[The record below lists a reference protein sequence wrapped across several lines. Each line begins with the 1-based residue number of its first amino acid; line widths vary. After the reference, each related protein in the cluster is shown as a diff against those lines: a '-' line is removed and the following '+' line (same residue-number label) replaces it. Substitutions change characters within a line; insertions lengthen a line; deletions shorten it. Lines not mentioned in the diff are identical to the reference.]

1 MFSCRKAGII
11 SCLLSWALS
20 IAVSDYPQI
29 SAGQYRLLPHAYT
42 QRSPHAR
49 YSKVFHARE
58 SGFRNPGKF
67 CLWNLESWAL
77 DSGAQGI
84 RNPTKDWNPE
94 SKFHW
99 QRVESSLKRGR
110 LSSFIGE
117 TEAECT
123 LCGRDLA
130 LKKVKLTALPS
141 AIEWSIYSKLGPHNI
156 LELFKWSLFMAAFRN
171 IEIHKWLHKFLKMYE
186 TFTGR
191 KATINPL

>member
-1 MFSCRKAGII
+1 MHILKGRPMQG
-11 SCLLSWALS
+11 
-20 IAVSDYPQI
+20 
-29 SAGQYRLLPHAYT
+29 T
-42 QRSPHAR
+42 QRS
-49 YSKVFHARE
+49 SHARE

-99 QRVESSLKRGR
+99 QRVESSLKTGR
-110 LSSFIGE
+110 VSSFIGE
-117 TEAECT
+117 TVPIRSPEAECT